1 MISMEEILQ
10 RLKIPF
16 ASKMRKYVSHW
27 IVFTIFLFSIPW
39 ILFFLWCGFIY
50 ASLRTLLGQK
60 TPPPSEEKTP
70 EETSEDLL
78 PFKTISPKQKWAEMS
93 EHIEISKHLAECQC
107 VLVTLGDIST
117 LLPPEDYPSTQENTV
132 RVEFKKKR
140 KLKVMSGVPCQLIDG
155 IVKRFKE
162 KDQMS
167 SQRSIVLIYLF
178 TAADHP
184 KNGENFAEKLVEN
197 RRFVNEIKEIF
208 GEHGARNE
216 TFEASDSQFL
226 MIKKDGITWI
236 NYGCYSSPPA
246 ASYFIHVDANEEQC
260 FFDRLTSGTKM
271 GLMFEVAEGGFLDI
285 DVKIHGPDNKEIYK
299 GERESSGKFTFAA
312 HMDGIYTYCF
322 GNKMS
327 TMTPKAV
334 MFTVEITEP
343 HQQAPGAAASQDA
356 ADNAKLEEMVREL
369 SSALMSVKHEQ
380 EYMEVRERVHR
391 NINENT
397 NSRVVMWAAF
407 EAFVLVGMT
416 IGQVFYLKR
425 FFEVRTMV

>member
-1 MISMEEILQ
+1 MS
-10 RLKIPF
+10 
-16 ASKMRKYVSHW
+16 
-27 IVFTIFLFSIPW
+27 
-39 ILFFLWCGFIY
+39 
-50 ASLRTLLGQK
+50 SLT
-60 TPPPSEEKTP
+60 
-70 EETSEDLL
+70 
-78 PFKTISPKQKWAEMS
+78 WV
-93 EHIEISKHLAECQC
+93 LA
-107 VLVTLGDIST
+107 VLLVT
-117 LLPPEDYPSTQENTV
+117 
-132 RVEFKKKR
+132 
-140 KLKVMSGVPCQLIDG
+140 
-155 IVKRFKE
+155 
-162 KDQMS
+162 
-167 SQRSIVLIYLF
+167 
-178 TAADHP
+178 
-184 KNGENFAEKLVEN
+184 
-197 RRFVNEIKEIF
+197 
-208 GEHGARNE
+208 
-216 TFEASDSQFL
+216 
-226 MIKKDGITWI
+226 
-236 NYGCYSSPPA
+236 PA

-285 DVKIHGPDNKEIYK
+285 DVKITGPDNKEIYK